1 MELTVFTF
9 FLSIIWV
16 SIFIKVISLL
26 RNQMSFLKT
35 FSIYPLLVML
45 LLCIIRILF
54 PIKLPFTIIIESK
67 KILACIFRFLFTPC
81 IRSPELEITVLQV
94 LAAVWGIGA
103 IAILIRYIWHYH
115 TACRLV
121 HLLPEVSDPHMYDI
135 LTRAN
140 GGQKS
145 SIVIKQSGNITGP
158 AIIGFF
164 HPVILIPDMSFHDDQ
179 WYGFFIHELAHY
191 KSKHQLIKLFAALLQ
206 IIFWWNPVFRTLS
219 SEVSHALEMHSDKA
233 VCSRLADWQQ
243 REYLSG
249 ILYVLEKQ
257 NKPNLIERYGCGLAE
272 TGHKKKLCQRFHMI
286 LENGYQNRKP
296 LYLTV
301 IPLVAA
307 VFLLSYYVVI
317 QPYSE
322 PASEDYRGCIYDPA
336 EDCLYYFIET
346 EHGDELY
353 YFIEA
358 EHGYDLYDMEDQFIC
373 TVNSPSS
380 DNCFYEI
387 KKYQHR
393 KEESFHNAAF

>member
-67 KILACIFRFLFTPC
+67 KILACIFSFLFTPC
-81 IRSPELEITVLQV
+81 IRSPELEITALQV

-103 IAILIRYIWHYH
+103 IIILIRYIWHYH

-233 VCSRLADWQQ
+233 VCSRLASKQQ
-243 REYLSG
+243 MEYLSG
-249 ILYVLEKQ
+249 ILHILE
-257 NKPNLIERYGCGLAE
+257 NKNIPDQIVQYSCSLAE
-272 TGHKKKLCQRFHMI
+272 TRDKKKLCQRFHMI

-296 LYLTV
+296 LYLAVT
-301 IPLVAA
+301 PLIAV
-307 VFLLSYYVVI
+307 VFLLSYSVVF
-317 QPYSE
+317 QPHFE
-322 PASEDYRGCIYDPA
+322 PSAEDYGEGIPDTM
-336 EDCLYYFIET
+336 ESNLYYFLET
-346 EHGDELY
+346 
-353 YFIEA
+353 
-358 EHGYDLYDMEDQFIC
+358 EHGYDLYDMEDQFID
-373 TVNSPSS
+373 TVEDPFS
-380 DNCFYEI
+380 DYDLCKI
-387 KKYQHR
+387 KIYQYR
-393 KEESFHNAAF
+393 KDVIKQ